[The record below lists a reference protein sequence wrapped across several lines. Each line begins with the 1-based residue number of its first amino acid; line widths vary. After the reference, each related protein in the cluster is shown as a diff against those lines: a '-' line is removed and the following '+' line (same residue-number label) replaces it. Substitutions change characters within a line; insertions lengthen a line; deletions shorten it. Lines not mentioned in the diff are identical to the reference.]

1 MKLPFYNYGGY
12 PRGYSWVLLFPSL
25 QHTAEL
31 AAVGV
36 VQSCGPAVA
45 AAVVVAAVI
54 VATRAAAAAAVD
66 TTYTRDWHEFQD
78 NNDNLTICIEC

>member
-1 MKLPFYNYGGY
+1 MQVKWLEMAQFCCYF
-12 PRGYSWVLLFPSL
+12 LSL

-36 VQSCGPAVA
+36 VQSCGLAVA
-45 AAVVVAAVI
+45 AAVIVAAVT
-54 VATRAAAAAAVD
+54 VVTRAAAAAAVD